1 MIDNSYTTKLFY
13 DQYLYKLVIT
23 NSLAS
28 IFRNNNLAYARGQL
42 DRIQL
47 DYESNSVLRLTMYSR
62 NITITKQE
70 FVAAKILLS
79 ELDIRDDY
87 KIRIENPNMSI
98 YSNNK
103 QWIKT
108 LIAKPLVTKE
118 FWEPKLGTTDLLV
131 KNNIIITDESF
142 GFKYKITLK
151 DRIDSQFYNWLI
163 ANPNKVKIGTTCLQ
177 SIKNSNYVRGFY
189 MYIKDEKILQLITLM
204 IGTSIARID
213 NLVYP
218 AINDK

>member
-62 NITITKQE
+62 NIAITKQE

>member
-62 NITITKQE
+62 NIAITKQE

-163 ANPNKVKIGTTCLQ
+163 ANPNKVKIGATCLQ

>member
-1 MIDNSYTTKLFY
+1 
-13 DQYLYKLVIT
+13 
-23 NSLAS
+23 
-28 IFRNNNLAYARGQL
+28 
-42 DRIQL
+42 
-47 DYESNSVLRLTMYSR
+47 MYSR
-62 NITITKQE
+62 NIAITKQE

>member
-47 DYESNSVLRLTMYSR
+47 DYESNSVLRLAMYSR